1 MADAIFI
8 THLVLLLTFKL
19 CPGERLQNIRLHEDD
34 PSLDSEEPPNPPE
47 LMERHF
53 NGISSTQKR
62 YKCYDCDLCD
72 PCDSPDCDLPKTCS
86 GAITCWTARVHE
98 AGGTERL
105 SRGCTSEPEHM
116 PFICSKQQQTIGS
129 GSGKKRQASSS
140 TGGGQYSLVCCQGD
154 LCNNGSFPELHSYFP
169 QEPSNDERV
178 EDYAVKLT
186 LAILGPMVGLGV
198 IGSGVLACIL
208 IRRTRRKRPSALR
221 RNKLLVDSDLEPS
234 SLHFSSSSP
243 STTSA
248 YHTHELRATAA
259 GDSTLKEYLDGRSLT
274 SGSGS
279 GLPLLVQRT
288 LAKQVALVECLG
300 SGSGGGGGF
309 GGEVWRGVWHG
320 ECVAV
325 KIYFSRDEAAWA
337 RETEVYSK
345 LLPSRHDNVLGY
357 VGSDMTSR
365 GSCTQLWL
373 VTHYHPLGSLY
384 NHLNR
389 SPLPL
394 THHQTLNICLSVA
407 NGLLYLHTEI
417 NGTRGKPAMSHRD
430 LKSKNIL
437 VKANGACA
445 ISDFALAVT
454 QERITMDRIDL
465 RQGTKRYMSPEVLDQ
480 TINVEC
486 LESFRR
492 ADMYS
497 LALVM
502 WEVCRRCVS
511 NGVALDYAAP
521 YSEWLSGG
529 NQEPSFEEMRKLVAL
544 DQRRPPLP
552 NRWHS
557 DPTLAGMGKLIRE
570 CWHGKP
576 AARLPVLRVKKTL
589 VKLASNDPRVH
600 LPLD

>member
-1 MADAIFI
+1 MADVIFI
-8 THLVLLLTFKL
+8 THFVLLLTFKL
-19 CPGERLQNIRLHEDD
+19 CPGEKQSIGLREVDVSMDN
-34 PSLDSEEPPNPPE
+34 EEPPDPLE
-47 LMERHF
+47 HRQITG
-53 NGISSTQKR
+53 GISTQKR
-62 YKCYDCDLCD
+62 YKCLSCD
-72 PCDSPDCDLPKTCS
+72 PPDCSSEETCND
-86 GAITCWTARVHE
+86 AITCWKSKVQE
-98 AGGTERL
+98 ADGTQQL
-105 SRGCTSEPEHM
+105 SRGCTIKPEQM
-116 PFICSKQQQTIGS
+116 PLICSKQQPVGN

-140 TGGGQYSLVCCQGD
+140 TRGGQFSVVCCQGD
-154 LCNNGSFPELHSYFP
+154 LCNNGPFPDL
-169 QEPSNDERV
+169 PSQYSPEQSNGV

-198 IGSGVLACIL
+198 VGSGILACIL
-208 IRRTRRKRPSALR
+208 IRRTRRKRPLVPR
-221 RNKLLVDSDLEPS
+221 RNKLLVDSELEPS
-234 SLHFSSSSP
+234 SLHFSSSP
-243 STTSA
+243 STTST

-325 KIYFSRDEAAWA
+325 KIYFSRDEAAWT
-337 RETEVYSK
+337 RETEVYSR
-345 LLPSRHDNVLGY
+345 LLPSRHDNILGY
-357 VGSDMTSR
+357 VGTDMTSR

-389 SPLPL
+389 SPHPL

-430 LKSKNIL
+430 LKTKNIL

-454 QERITMDRIDL
+454 QERLTMDRVDL

-480 TINVEC
+480 TINIEC

-492 ADMYS
+492 ADIYS

-502 WEVCRRCVS
+502 WEVSRRCVS
-511 NGVALDYAAP
+511 SGVALDYAAP
-521 YSEWLSGG
+521 YSEWLSGS
-529 NQEPSFEEMRKLVAL
+529 NQEPSFEEMRKLVSL
-544 DQRRPPLP
+544 NQRRPPLP

-589 VKLASNDPRVH
+589 VKLASNDPHVH